1 MIHLPETRTFRE
13 YCVMSGKKTK
23 EKVGSLDRYPSV
35 ESRRI
40 GRRTA
45 AGNDRSGPGVVAVAR
60 IYGEVPDWFRLRVV
74 CTKGVSIRDRSIR
87 ARDISTS
94 PRRIYRDSGA

>member
-1 MIHLPETRTFRE
+1 MT
-13 YCVMSGKKTK
+13 GAA
-23 EKVGSLDRYPSV
+23 
-35 ESRRI
+35 RR
-40 GRRTA
+40 
-45 AGNDRSGPGVVAVAR
+45 VVAAVAAR
-60 IYGEVPDWFRLRVV
+60 IYEEVPDWFRLRARRVV

>member
-1 MIHLPETRTFRE
+1 
-13 YCVMSGKKTK
+13 
-23 EKVGSLDRYPSV
+23 
-35 ESRRI
+35 
-40 GRRTA
+40 
-45 AGNDRSGPGVVAVAR
+45 VVAVAR
-60 IYGEVPDWFRLRVV
+60 IYGEVPDWFRLRARRVV

>member
-1 MIHLPETRTFRE
+1 ME
-13 YCVMSGKKTK
+13 
-23 EKVGSLDRYPSV
+23 SLDRYPSV

-40 GRRTA
+40 ERRMA